1 MRKEGGGGAH
11 KRRDIK
17 ERLNDVQVR
26 GEKDRRG
33 HMGTAAGRGARVQRR
48 ERSERRLSQ
57 VCTARTVVVVARR
70 RRDEGLK

>member
-1 MRKEGGGGAH
+1 MHKEGGGGAH

-26 GEKDRRG
+26 GERTGEGIWAQRLR
-33 HMGTAAGRGARVQRR
+33 ACVQRR
-48 ERSERRLSQ
+48 GRTERRLSQ
-57 VCTARTVVVVARR
+57 VCTVRTVMVVARR